1 MKERRVGLHDSRC
14 RRRDTGVTSP
24 VRETLRAIGEV
35 GAEIARCRAVPS
47 RSGGLIQAYN
57 TPIGR
62 PETRY
67 AKSGEVHV
75 AYQVFGEG
83 DHDLVLVS
91 GFTTHVELAWEYEPS
106 ARVLEGLASFAR
118 VITFDRR
125 GSGLSDP
132 VAVAPTLE
140 ERMDDVRAVMDAAGC
155 ERAALVGISEGVPMS
170 ILFAAT
176 YPGRVRA
183 LVCVGG
189 MARSTYAEDYP
200 WGTPAEALTESV
212 AELIAPHWGDGS
224 IIEVSHPS
232 QTGNPEARAF
242 WGRCERSTASPG
254 MMLAL
259 AQMFLDL
266 DVRDIVPSVHAPA
279 LILHRTRDRLVNVR
293 HGRWLA
299 AHLPNARMVEFEGDD
314 HGFWFHGTEEWL
326 GTLQEFLTG
335 ARAVPETDR
344 VLATVLFTD
353 IVDSTLMAADL
364 GDRHWREVLERHQRA
379 VRENL
384 DHFNGREVKSTG
396 DGFLATFDG
405 PARAIRCAS
414 AILRSSETSRLR
426 VRAGLHT
433 GECEMMGDDIGGI
446 AVHIAARVSAQAEP
460 QELLVSRTVK
470 DLVAGSGLQ
479 FTDRGAHTLKGV
491 PDTWQLYA
499 VHA

>member
-1 MKERRVGLHDSRC
+1 MKG
-14 RRRDTGVTSP
+14 SP
-24 VRETLRAIGEV
+24 IPVY
-35 GAEIARCRAVPS
+35 GAPIA
-47 RSGGLIQAYN
+47 
-57 TPIGR
+57 R
-62 PETRY
+62 PETMY
-67 AKSGEVHV
+67 AKSGGVHI

-83 DHDLVLVS
+83 EIDLVLVP
-91 GFTTHVELAWEYEPS
+91 GFTTHIELSWEHEPW
-106 ARVLEGLASFAR
+106 ARLLEGLGSFAR
-118 VITFDRR
+118 VMTFDRR

-132 VAVAPTLE
+132 VADAPTLE
-140 ERMDDVRAVMDAAGC
+140 TRMQDLRAVMDAAGS
-155 ERAALVGISEGVPMS
+155 ERAALVGLSEGVPMC

-176 YPGRVRA
+176 YPQRVTA
-183 LVCVGG
+183 LVCSGG

-212 AELIAPHWGDGS
+212 VELITPHWGDGS
-224 IIEVSHPS
+224 MVDVSAPDQADDEES
-232 QTGNPEARAF
+232 RSF
-242 WGRCERSTASPG
+242 YGRLERSTASPG
-254 MMLAL
+254 MMIAL
-259 AQMFLDL
+259 GQMFLDL
-266 DVRDIVPSVHAPA
+266 DVRDVVPSVHAPA

-299 AHLPNARMVEFEGDD
+299 EHLPNARMVEFEGED
-314 HGFWFHGTEEWL
+314 HGFWFQGKEEWL
-326 GTLQEFLTG
+326 GALQEFLTG

-353 IVDSTLMAADL
+353 IVDSTRMAADL
-364 GDRHWREVLERHQRA
+364 GDQRWRELLERHQRA
-379 VRENL
+379 VREDL

-414 AILRSSETSRLR
+414 AILRSSETSGLR

-479 FTDRGAHTLKGV
+479 FTDRGVHTLKGV